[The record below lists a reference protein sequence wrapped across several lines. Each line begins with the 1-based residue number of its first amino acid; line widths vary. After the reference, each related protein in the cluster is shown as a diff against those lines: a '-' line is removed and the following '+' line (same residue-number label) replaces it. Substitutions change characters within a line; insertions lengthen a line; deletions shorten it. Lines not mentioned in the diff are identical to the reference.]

1 MFWFRST
8 VHINNTEPT
17 GGFCPRSLLQYPL
30 SSLPNLCITGAPI
43 YFFLLPA
50 QGDFTSKKKNRSFSH
65 VRSRSPPFSLARSR
79 FMKNKR
85 SHRWRS
91 AGVSLKRTC
100 PVGMWMPLPLCKTL
114 ARERGGDGS
123 QIILKGRK
131 PVNDPNTLQ
140 MIISQAC
147 KDFISWCRWSFCQ
160 KCHIITSVDVY
171 SGPVHLKVGHSFL
184 PLRVLKDCNI
194 IMQGIKRC
202 ADLRVWLSRAHKHLI
217 LQWWDRSRDC
227 GHKQI
232 LWKYARALYYSALMC
247 ECALTEFSLLCALP
261 SRVSHLECRP
271 RQLLPLFHMH
281 LQSRRKH
288 DASAS
293 AAPLNVNCSLCMSGL
308 KLIKNDKHESRAEYW
323 QRQGDSWKFTSVW
336 GS

>member
-65 VRSRSPPFSLARSR
+65 VRSRSPPFSLARSC
-79 FMKNKR
+79 FMKKNKR

-114 ARERGGDGS
+114 ARERGGEGS

-147 KDFISWCRWSFCQ
+147 KDFISWCRWSFCR

-184 PLRVLKDCNI
+184 PLRVLKGNI
-194 IMQGIKRC
+194 IMQGIKRW
-202 ADLRVWLSRAHKHLI
+202 ADLRVWLSRIHKHLI

-232 LWKYARALYYSALMC
+232 LWKFARALYYFALMC
-247 ECALTEFSLLCALP
+247 ECALTEFSHSSVRC
-261 SRVSHLECRP
+261 
-271 RQLLPLFHMH
+271 PL
-281 LQSRRKH
+281 
-288 DASAS
+288 
-293 AAPLNVNCSLCMSGL
+293 
-308 KLIKNDKHESRAEYW
+308 ESRTLNAG
-323 QRQGDSWKFTSVW
+323 QGSCCHCFICICSQDGNMTLARLLLRWT
-336 GS
+336 

>member
-50 QGDFTSKKKNRSFSH
+50 QGDFMSKKKNRSFSH

-114 ARERGGDGS
+114 ARERGGEGS

-147 KDFISWCRWSFCQ
+147 KDFISWCRWSFCR

-171 SGPVHLKVGHSFL
+171 SGPVHLKVGHSLL
-184 PLRVLKDCNI
+184 PLRVLKGNI
-194 IMQGIKRC
+194 IMQGRGSNVGPIC
-202 ADLRVWLSRAHKHLI
+202 GCGYHELI
-217 LQWWDRSRDC
+217 NTWF
-227 GHKQI
+227 
-232 LWKYARALYYSALMC
+232 
-247 ECALTEFSLLCALP
+247 FSGEIDP
-261 SRVSHLECRP
+261 GTV
-271 RQLLPLFHMH
+271 
-281 LQSRRKH
+281 
-288 DASAS
+288 
-293 AAPLNVNCSLCMSGL
+293 
-308 KLIKNDKHESRAEYW
+308 ESRTLNAG
-323 QRQGDSWKFTSVW
+323 QGSCCHCFICICSQDGNMTLARLLLRWT
-336 GS
+336 

>member
-114 ARERGGDGS
+114 ARERGGEGS

-147 KDFISWCRWSFCQ
+147 KDFISWCRWSFCR

-171 SGPVHLKVGHSFL
+171 SGPVHLKVGHSLL
-184 PLRVLKDCNI
+184 PLRVLKGNI
-194 IMQGIKRC
+194 HHHAGEGIKRW

-227 GHKQI
+227 G
-232 LWKYARALYYSALMC
+232 
-247 ECALTEFSLLCALP
+247 
-261 SRVSHLECRP
+261 VSHLECRP

-293 AAPLNVNCSLCMSGL
+293 AAPLNVNCGLCMSGL